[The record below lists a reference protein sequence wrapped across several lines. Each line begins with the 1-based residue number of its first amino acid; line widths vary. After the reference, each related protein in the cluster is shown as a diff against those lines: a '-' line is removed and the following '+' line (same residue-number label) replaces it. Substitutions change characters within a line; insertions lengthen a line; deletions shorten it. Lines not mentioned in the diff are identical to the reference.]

1 MKIKYIVNNYMLG
14 AKVRSTQTEK
24 IVAQN
29 RIDRNKTELVYDFI
43 NLKEKE
49 FCDRVLSK
57 KGKLIWKK
65 KIEEKEH

>member
-24 IVAQN
+24 IISQKK
-29 RIDRNKTELVYDFI
+29 IDKNKTELVYDFI
-43 NLKEKE
+43 NMKEKE

-57 KGKLIWKK
+57 KGKLI
-65 KIEEKEH
+65 

>member
-1 MKIKYIVNNYMLG
+1 MKVKYIVNNYMLG

-29 RIDRNKTELVYDFI
+29 SIDKNKTELVYDFI

-49 FCDRVLSK
+49 FCDRILSK
-57 KGKLIWKK
+57 KGKLI
-65 KIEEKEH
+65 

>member
-1 MKIKYIVNNYMLG
+1 MKVKYIVNNYMLG

-43 NLKEKE
+43 NMKEKE

-57 KGKLIWKK
+57 KGKLI
-65 KIEEKEH
+65 

>member
-24 IVAQN
+24 IISQKK
-29 RIDRNKTELVYDFI
+29 IDKNKTELVYDFI
-43 NLKEKE
+43 NMKEKE

-57 KGKLIWKK
+57 KGIV
-65 KIEEKEH
+65 I

>member
-1 MKIKYIVNNYMLG
+1 MKVKYIVNNYMLG

-29 RIDRNKTELVYDFI
+29 RIDRNKIELVYDFI

-49 FCDRVLSK
+49 FCDKVLAK
-57 KGKLIWKK
+57 KGIV
-65 KIEEKEH
+65 I

>member
-1 MKIKYIVNNYMLG
+1 MRVKYIINNYMLG

-29 RIDRNKTELVYDFI
+29 RIDKNKTELVYDFI

-49 FCDRVLSK
+49 FCDKVLAK
-57 KGKLIWKK
+57 KGKVM
-65 KIEEKEH
+65 

>member
-1 MKIKYIVNNYMLG
+1 MKVKYIVNNYMLG

-24 IVAQN
+24 IISKH

-49 FCDRVLSK
+49 FCDKVLAK
-57 KGKLIWKK
+57 KGKVM
-65 KIEEKEH
+65 

>member
-1 MKIKYIVNNYMLG
+1 MKVKYIVNNYMLG

-29 RIDRNKTELVYDFI
+29 KIDKNKTELVYDFI

-49 FCDRVLSK
+49 FCDRILSK
-57 KGKLIWKK
+57 KGKLI
-65 KIEEKEH
+65 

>member
-1 MKIKYIVNNYMLG
+1 MKVKYIVNNYMLG

-43 NLKEKE
+43 NMKEKE

-57 KGKLIWKK
+57 KGIV
-65 KIEEKEH
+65 I

>member
-24 IVAQN
+24 IISQN
-29 RIDRNKTELVYDFI
+29 RIGRNKTELVYDFI

-57 KGKLIWKK
+57 KGMMI
-65 KIEEKEH
+65 

>member
-1 MKIKYIVNNYMLG
+1 MLG

-49 FCDRVLSK
+49 FCDRILSK
-57 KGKLIWKK
+57 KGMMI
-65 KIEEKEH
+65 

>member
-24 IVAQN
+24 IISQKK
-29 RIDRNKTELVYDFI
+29 IDKNKTELVYDFI
-43 NLKEKE
+43 NMKEKK

-57 KGKLIWKK
+57 KGIV
-65 KIEEKEH
+65 I

>member
-24 IVAQN
+24 IISQK
-29 RIDRNKTELVYDFI
+29 RIDKNKTELVYDFI
-43 NLKEKE
+43 NMKEKE

-57 KGKLIWKK
+57 KGIV
-65 KIEEKEH
+65 I

>member
-49 FCDRVLSK
+49 FSDRILSK
-57 KGKLIWKK
+57 KGMI
-65 KIEEKEH
+65 I

>member
-24 IVAQN
+24 IISQN
-29 RIDRNKTELVYDFI
+29 RIGRNKTELVYDFI
-43 NLKEKE
+43 NMKEKE

-57 KGKLIWKK
+57 KGKLIRKNIILSKK
-65 KIEEKEH
+65 

>member
-43 NLKEKE
+43 NMKEKE

-57 KGKLIWKK
+57 KGKLI
-65 KIEEKEH
+65 

>member
-1 MKIKYIVNNYMLG
+1 MKVKYIVNNYMLG

-29 RIDRNKTELVYDFI
+29 KIDKNKTELVYDFI

-49 FCDRVLSK
+49 FCDKILCK
-57 KGKLIWKK
+57 KGIV
-65 KIEEKEH
+65 I

>member
-24 IVAQN
+24 IISQKK
-29 RIDRNKTELVYDFI
+29 IDKNKTELVDFI
-43 NLKEKE
+43 NMKEKE

-57 KGKLIWKK
+57 KGK
-65 KIEEKEH
+65 

>member
-1 MKIKYIVNNYMLG
+1 MKIKYIVNNYTLG

-57 KGKLIWKK
+57 KGMVM
-65 KIEEKEH
+65 